1 MKIAA
6 SIISAFVAGSIT
18 ASAFAPHNVVL
29 QAVSARSLDVPSSHA
44 IRAAASSALNSMSD
58 ELDIPC
64 EDECAMSSYPSLP
77 ESVHPGV
84 LSGQAMVD
92 LVSVNKPTAFLAP
105 AHSYLFCLTFD
116 LLYRLKSV

>member
-6 SIISAFVAGSIT
+6 SIVSALVAGSIS
-18 ASAFAPHNVVL
+18 ASAFAPHNVASV
-29 QAVSARSLDVPSSHA
+29 QARSTNAPCASTNSLRD
-44 IRAAASSALNSMSD
+44 INAASSSALRSMSD

-64 EDECAMSSYPSLP
+64 EDECAIDSYPNLP

-92 LVSVNKPTAFLAP
+92 LVSHFYFNT
-105 AHSYLFCLTFD
+105 SN
-116 LLYRLKSV
+116 